1 MSHRVEFAPEDFIV
15 SRTDLRGIITYANR
29 AFMDVAGYDESEL
42 LGRPHSIIRH
52 PDMPRCVF
60 QLLWDTI
67 QTGQEIFA
75 FVKNR
80 CKNGDHYWVL
90 AYVTAD
96 VNSTTRQ
103 IDGYYSVRRVPH
115 DNALRQIEPIYQ
127 QLCAIEARASSKR
140 DGIRQATQVLL
151 DTLQSKGLTYEE
163 LIHRLQAGETLL

>member
-1 MSHRVEFAPEDFIV
+1 MSQRVVFAPEDFIV
-15 SRTDLRGIITYANR
+15 SRTDLRGIITYANQ
-29 AFMDVAGYDESEL
+29 AIMDVAGYDESEL

-80 CKNGDHYWVL
+80 CNCGDYSWVL

-96 VNSTTRQ
+96 MKSTTRE
-103 IDGYYSVRRVPH
+103 IDGYYSVCRVPH
-115 DNALRQIEPIYQ
+115 DNALRSINDCVPLRLEHPVN
-127 QLCAIEARASSKR
+127 ETRFVKP
-140 DGIRQATQVLL
+140 
-151 DTLQSKGLTYEE
+151 
-163 LIHRLQAGETLL
+163 HRFYWIPCSPRV